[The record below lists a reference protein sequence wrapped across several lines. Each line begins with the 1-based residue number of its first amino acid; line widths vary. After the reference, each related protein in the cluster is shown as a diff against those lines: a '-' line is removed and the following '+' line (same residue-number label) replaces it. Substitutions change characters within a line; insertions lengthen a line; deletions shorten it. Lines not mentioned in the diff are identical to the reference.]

1 MNNKSTPEIDAKPE
15 INFAVK
21 FEGVSKTY
29 YKGLKSFQ
37 LRRLLTDLIKPKTT
51 EEKIVQSLEPLSFDI
66 YKGEIVGI
74 IGKNGSGKSTTLK
87 LIAGICH
94 PTTGKITLNGKVT
107 TMLSLGAGFHPDF
120 TGRENVFL
128 NGTLFGMSNYYL
140 HSKIQDIIDF
150 SELGA
155 KIDEPVRT
163 YSAGMLSRL
172 GFSVAIQTQ
181 PEILLID
188 EILAVG
194 DNAFQEKCL
203 AKFEEIKKSGETTII
218 LVTHSMEQV
227 INHCQKAIWINK
239 GKLMGIGE
247 PNQIVESYKKLT

>member
-1 MNNKSTPEIDAKPE
+1 MSKEI
-15 INFAVK
+15 AVK
-21 FEGVSKTY
+21 FEEVSKTY
-29 YKGLKSFQ
+29 YKGLKAIQ
-37 LRRLLTDLIKPKTT
+37 LRRLLIDLLKPKTS
-51 EEKIVQSLEPLSFDI
+51 EEKIIQSLEPVSFEI
-66 YKGEIVGI
+66 NKGEVVGI

-87 LIAGICH
+87 LIAGISH
-94 PTTGKITLNGKVT
+94 PTTGKITINGKIT

-140 HSKIQDIIDF
+140 HSRLQSIIEF

-188 EILAVG
+188 EVLAVG

-203 AKFEEIKKSGETTII
+203 AKFEEIKKSAETTII

-227 INHCQKAIWINK
+227 TKHCQKAIWINK
-239 GKLMGIGE
+239 GKLMGVGE
-247 PNQIVESYKKLT
+247 PDEIVDKYKALPVSS